1 MTGDA
6 TMLDLTNHIRLKL
19 QIDPNKSLFFIV
31 DGNQM
36 EVLTTTMEELYQKYK
51 DEDGYLYINYY
62 VESVFG

>member
-31 DGNQM
+31 GGNQM